1 MEIVE
6 KRGTSCRRLTQTYF
20 RLVNWQ
26 TYASQNEDF
35 GRRNR
40 SSRGLVQSCAT
51 PPHLLDNLHFD
62 HFDKYFNLHV
72 WFSLLWKWSK
82 WRLSNKWGGVA
93 HVWMRCVLCVP
104 TKPRYRTS
112 TGEHC
117 GEQKKSS
124 TFAHRTKC
132 VWKNVDEDAVN
143 TTIGL
148 ICCVDACAFFA
159 NVL

>member
-40 SSRGLVQSCAT
+40 SSRGLVQSCDT

-72 WFSLLWKWSK
+72 WFSLLSQWSK
-82 WRLSNKWGGVA
+82 WRLSNKWEEWHTTGLVA
-93 HVWMRCVLCVP
+93 YVCP
-104 TKPRYRTS
+104 NRTPGWIRPDRNTHS
-112 TGEHC
+112 HARPC
-117 GEQKKSS
+117 GKLHFREIATPDWVGQFTYLTHS
-124 TFAHRTKC
+124 
-132 VWKNVDEDAVN
+132 
-143 TTIGL
+143 
-148 ICCVDACAFFA
+148 
-159 NVL
+159 